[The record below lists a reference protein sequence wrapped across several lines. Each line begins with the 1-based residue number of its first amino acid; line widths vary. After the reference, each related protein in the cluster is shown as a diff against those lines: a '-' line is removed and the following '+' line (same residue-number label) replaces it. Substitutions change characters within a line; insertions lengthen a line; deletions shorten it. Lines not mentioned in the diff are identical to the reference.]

1 MSFAHEVKKE
11 LSKSADTQR
20 SRLLSEC
27 YGMLL
32 FSRRFSNDEIGLKT
46 ESICVAERYIE
57 LLSLLFSPVIEKQST
72 LRASKNFINL
82 HNVSLVL
89 PEECSKIYSYFGHSE
104 KNTSLRLNRANID
117 DDICRSAF
125 LRGAF
130 LSCGYINDPEKNYH
144 LEFCA
149 QYKNLSNDLA
159 TLLSEVEECNL
170 TPKTVLRNGSY
181 VVYFK
186 DSEQIMDLLT
196 YMGAPVS
203 AMDVM
208 NAKAYKEVRNVTNRR
223 TNSELANIAKTATA
237 AARQLAAIEKLD
249 NTIGLSS
256 LPDQLRDIAY
266 LRRDNPELSLRDL
279 GELLSPPIS
288 RSGVNHRLLK
298 LVELAELEG
307 KENQSGN
314 E

>member
-11 LSKSADTQR
+11 LTR
-20 SRLLSEC
+20 STDNDRTRLLSEC

-32 FSRRFSNDEIGLKT
+32 FSRKFSCSEIGLKT
-46 ESICVAERYIE
+46 ESICVAERYID
-57 LLSLLFSPVIEKQST
+57 LLSTFFSPVIEKQST
-72 LRASKNFINL
+72 LKASKNFINL
-82 HNVSLVL
+82 HSVSVVL
-89 PEECSKIYSYFGHSE
+89 PEECNKIYSYFGHSD
-104 KNTSLRLNRANID
+104 KSTSLRLNRANIED
-117 DDICRSAF
+117 DMCRSAF

-149 QYKNLSNDLA
+149 QYKNLCNDLC
-159 TLLSEVEECNL
+159 TLLSEVEECRL
-170 TPKTVLRNGSY
+170 SPKTVLRNGSY

-196 YMGAPVS
+196 YMGAPLS
-203 AMDVM
+203 SMDIM
-208 NAKAYKEVRNVTNRR
+208 NTKAYKEVRNMTNRR
-223 TNSELANIAKTATA
+223 INSELANIAKTASA
-237 AARQLAAIEKLD
+237 AAKQLAAIDKLD

-256 LPDQLRDIAY
+256 LPEQLREIAY

-288 RSGVNHRLLK
+288 RSGVNHRLMK
-298 LVELAELEG
+298 LVALAELE
-307 KENQSGN
+307 
-314 E
+314 

>member
-11 LSKSADTQR
+11 LSKFGETQH

-32 FSRRFSNDEIGLKT
+32 FSRKFSGTEIGLKT
-46 ESICVAERYIE
+46 ESICVAERYID
-57 LLSLLFSPVIEKQST
+57 LLSILFSPVIEKQST
-72 LRASKNFINL
+72 LKASKSFINL
-82 HNVSLVL
+82 HNVSVVL
-89 PEECSKIYSYFGHSE
+89 PEECSKIYSFFGHLDKS
-104 KNTSLRLNRANID
+104 TSLRLNRANFED
-117 DDICRSAF
+117 DMCISAF

-149 QYKNLSNDLA
+149 QYKNLCNDLC
-159 TLLSEVEECNL
+159 TLLSEIEECRL

-208 NAKAYKEVRNVTNRR
+208 NAKAYKEVRNMTNRR
-223 TNSELANIAKTATA
+223 TNSELANIAKTASA
-237 AARQLAAIEKLD
+237 AAKQLAAIEKLD

-256 LPDQLRDIAY
+256 LPEQLREIAY
-266 LRRDNPELSLRDL
+266 IRRDNPELSLRDL

-288 RSGVNHRLLK
+288 RSGVNHRLMK
-298 LVELAELEG
+298 LVSLAEMEN
-307 KENQSGN
+307 KEN
-314 E
+314 